1 MRVYVSVCVC
11 VRVCVCVCVCVC
23 MVAVFVQARDWE
35 AQDKEE
41 PSTLSVLYDI
51 FEIAIPTALG
61 NLVHACSP
69 AHKPNSTPSHAPTHP
84 CTRTRTLAFTHASSK
99 MCTWRLPP
107 RGDQY
112 MPLPL
117 DTACLIV
124 SVACFTHSLFYCF
137 IAVSLFQYMPLPL
150 LTALPT
156 PFSKK
161 KSSTFPERISSAK
174 TLH

>member
-1 MRVYVSVCVC
+1 MCVRAYVRACVRVCVSVCVC

-107 RGDQY
+107 AGAHTCTIMSTTCMR
-112 MPLPL
+112 
-117 DTACLIV
+117 ACIRDLAGECMCV
-124 SVACFTHSLFYCF
+124 RVCVCVATYH
-137 IAVSLFQYMPLPL
+137 AVM
-150 LTALPT
+150 
-156 PFSKK
+156 
-161 KSSTFPERISSAK
+161 RV
-174 TLH
+174 HV